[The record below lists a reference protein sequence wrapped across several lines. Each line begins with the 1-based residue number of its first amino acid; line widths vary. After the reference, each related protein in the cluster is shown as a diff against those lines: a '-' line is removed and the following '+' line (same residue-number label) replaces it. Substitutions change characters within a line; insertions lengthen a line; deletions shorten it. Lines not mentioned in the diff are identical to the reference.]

1 MLGVAPGRPSRC
13 PSFGIIPWHG
23 HHRRCLLAWGPSHGL
38 GDHSRRLHGWG
49 HPGSSG
55 TTPGSWKSFQV
66 FSCLETIQGS
76 WGGIIPVC
84 GDHLGCFPSWGQF
97 WSLGNHPGLVS
108 GIIPG
113 SWTPS
118 WGLEDHP
125 DFWGSSGVL
134 LFLGTILESLEVS
147 WGLQDTLG
155 DHPCPWG
162 PPKVLHCL
170 GTVLESGH
178 GNHPEFLPALVPA
191 QDLRDSEISGNMD
204 HPRCLHPGISGTI
217 LGSWGQSLHL
227 WEHPKC
233 LPV

>member
-1 MLGVAPGRPSRC
+1 MGTIAGASL
-13 PSFGIIPWHG
+13 
-23 HHRRCLLAWGPSHGL
+23 L
-38 GDHSRRLHGWG
+38 GDHPTVLGTIPGASMVGAILGAQGPPQALGNLSRFF
-49 HPGSSG
+49 SS
-55 TTPGSWKSFQV
+55 
-66 FSCLETIQGS
+66 LETIQGS
-76 WGGIIPVC
+76 WGGIILVC

-97 WSLGNHPGLVS
+97 WSLRKHPGLVS

-134 LFLGTILESLEVS
+134 LFLGMILESLEVS

-217 LGSWGQSLHL
+217 LGSWGQPLHL